1 MIFQP
6 KGKRVPD
13 DVFLSFNK
21 NDIGSINI
29 LELIYPNEKISNTS
43 KIPVFK
49 ILGVSL
55 DQSFFFIL
63 LPFEKLSLYLK
74 QR

>member
-21 NDIGSINI
+21 NDIGSSNI
-29 LELIYPNEKISNTS
+29 PELIYPNEKISNTS

-49 ILGVSL
+49 ILGVSV
-55 DQSFFFIL
+55 DQSFYFIL

>member
-1 MIFQP
+1 MTWFM
-6 KGKRVPD
+6 
-13 DVFLSFNK
+13 SFNK
-21 NDIGSINI
+21 NDIGLSNI
-29 LELIYPNEKISNTS
+29 PELIYPNEKISNTS

-63 LPFEKLSLYLK
+63 LPF
-74 QR
+74 

>member
-1 MIFQP
+1 MTW
-6 KGKRVPD
+6 
-13 DVFLSFNK
+13 FLSFNK
-21 NDIGSINI
+21 NDIGSSNI

-55 DQSFFFIL
+55 DQSFIFYYHFKTLNISCLLLHLHLFIMFVITL
-63 LPFEKLSLYLK
+63 
-74 QR
+74 

>member
-1 MIFQP
+1 MTW
-6 KGKRVPD
+6 
-13 DVFLSFNK
+13 FLSFNK
-21 NDIGSINI
+21 NDIGSSNI

>member
-1 MIFQP
+1 MTW
-6 KGKRVPD
+6 
-13 DVFLSFNK
+13 FLSFNK
-21 NDIGSINI
+21 NDIGSSNI

-55 DQSFFFIL
+55 DQSFYFIL

>member
-21 NDIGSINI
+21 NDIGSSNI

-55 DQSFFFIL
+55 DQSFYFIW